1 MHDGSLYA
9 NNDRIFPPSKS
20 MSLQASRYETADK
33 TQFDEKVQ
41 LYYSL
46 DARPLNAHEAPM
58 GIVRINVDLFDQ
70 QGDPVTPNTVVL
82 DLLDHPDG
90 SLRIAKIRIEP
101 GKIRPEGTPENGR
114 QWQMKFWQS
123 EMGTFLKQ
131 SSKKDKQTSS
141 TSTATSDSK
150 TTIAHGDQSKSKD
163 VANPESSSEV
173 DSESDSDSTV
183 GYIFSPYFA
192 PASYSSSHR
201 SHRHSHDRDSKNL
214 SAFMRLIRPVILP
227 AVLGAA
233 AGLIACLVGFVIGH
247 IFMSLSLRLGLRKE
261 RDGERR
267 VHRRAK
273 TVQIEDGIVSEKA
286 DLIPKILVTE
296 IEDSEPEV

>member
-1 MHDGSLYA
+1 
-9 NNDRIFPPSKS
+9 

-33 TQFDEKVQ
+33 TEFDEKVL

-46 DARPLNAHEAPM
+46 DARPLSAHEAPM
-58 GIVRINVDLFDQ
+58 GIVRINVDLFDR

-101 GKIRPEGTPENGR
+101 GKVRPEGTPQNDR

-131 SSKKDKQTSS
+131 SNKKDKQASS
-141 TSTATSDSK
+141 TASTSTSDSK
-150 TTIAHGDQSKSKD
+150 TIAHNDQSKSNVKD
-163 VANPESSSEV
+163 AANPESSSEV
-173 DSESDSDSTV
+173 DSTV

-261 RDGERR
+261 RQGERR
-267 VHRRAK
+267 AHRRSK
-273 TVQIEDGIVSEKA
+273 TVQIEDGIISEKA
-286 DLIPKILVTE
+286 GLVPEILVTE
-296 IEDSEPEV
+296 TEDSESEV